1 MRKLINEVFNYKT
14 GYYTTNKGKKR
25 LIAYIDASSSENTYK
40 YKDKLKNEFGAMYS
54 PKIGRKGAWVWWLN
68 GPDDPKIDEVI
79 KPAIEFLTSVEQPSE
94 KGGKMR
100 DFLNIIDRLKIDLA
114 NANDV
119 DDVIDMNE
127 THGMTKEEINKKLDS
142 IKEDIISSMSSD
154 EFLRK
159 IAPILKLRAASG
171 YHFSLKNTLL
181 IYIQDPQATDVR
193 SKSNWEK
200 MNREVLPNAKM
211 ISMFV
216 PRGNSVYKNKEERQ
230 RKTKEFLDSCGKS
243 SKNELTPG
251 EKERLRILL
260 GQNDGTQGF
269 KFAPYWCDVRFT
281 KQMDGKEVLI
291 GDRDAVK
298 NIKWNDY
305 DADENEYMGELIN
318 AAVNVAKK
326 VGLNVSYREEGELGG
341 AKGYATSS
349 GEIVLIKN
357 APQNIGM
364 LNTVIHETAHE
375 FLHFAYLK
383 SKNDDVKDYFV
394 GTSQGRGLVE
404 QQAELTALIV
414 LKELNLNSDTSLN
427 YISIWGGDKK
437 NASAVFDTVAYAAT
451 YITNE
456 ILKQL
461 NNESEEDEQEDD

>member
-14 GYYTTNKGKKR
+14 GYYTTNKGIKR
-25 LIAYIDASSSENTYK
+25 LIAYIDASNSENTYK

-54 PKIGRKGAWVWWLN
+54 PKIGKRGAWVWWLN
-68 GPDDPKIDEVI
+68 GPNDPKIDNVI
-79 KPAIEFLTSVEQPSE
+79 KPAIEFLTSVEQPAE

-100 DFLNIIDRLKIDLA
+100 NFLDIIERLKIDLA

-119 DDVIDMNE
+119 DDAVGVNE
-127 THGMTKEEINKKLDS
+127 THRMTKDEINKKLDS

-171 YHFSLKNTLL
+171 YKFSLKNTLL
-181 IYIQDPQATDVR
+181 IFIQDPQATDVR
-193 SKSNWEK
+193 SGKNWRE
-200 MNREVLPNAKM
+200 MNREILPNAKM
-211 ISMFV
+211 VSMFV
-216 PRGNSVYKNKEERQ
+216 PRGKSVYKSKEEKQ
-230 RKTKEFLDSCGKS
+230 DKIKKFVDSCGKNS
-243 SKNELTPG
+243 EKELTPG

-260 GQNDGTQGF
+260 DQNDGTQGF

-281 KQMDGKEVLI
+281 KQMEGKEVLI
-291 GDRDAVK
+291 GDNDSVK

-305 DADENEYMGELIN
+305 DADENEYMRELIN

-326 VGLNVSYREEGELGG
+326 VGLDVTYHDEGELNG

-349 GEIVLIKN
+349 GKIVLIKN

-375 FLHFAYLK
+375 FLHFSYLK

-456 ILKQL
+456 ILKQI
-461 NNESEEDEQEDD
+461 NNESEEDGQEGA

>member
-54 PKIGRKGAWVWWLN
+54 PKIGNKGAWVWWLN
-68 GPDDPKIDEVI
+68 GPNDPKIDEVI

-100 DFLNIIDRLKIDLA
+100 DFLNIIDKLKIDLA
-114 NANDV
+114 NVNDV
-119 DDVIDMNE
+119 DDVVGVNE

-171 YHFSLKNTLL
+171 YKFSLKNTLL
-181 IYIQDPQATDVR
+181 IFIQDPQATDVR
-193 SKSNWEK
+193 SKGNWVK

-216 PRGNSVYKNKEERQ
+216 PRGNNLYKGKNDKQ
-230 RKTKEFLDSCGKS
+230 RKIDEFLASCGKTS
-243 SKNELTPG
+243 EEELTPG
-251 EKERLRILL
+251 EKERLRIALRL
-260 GQNDGTQGF
+260 NDAQQGF

-281 KQMDGKEVLI
+281 KQMEGKDVLI
-291 GDRDAVK
+291 GDNNAVD

-326 VGLNVSYREEGELGG
+326 VGLDVTYQDEEELNG

-349 GEIVLIKN
+349 GKIALIKN

-375 FLHFAYLK
+375 LLHFSYLK

-437 NASAVFDTVAYAAT
+437 NASVVFDSVANAAT

-456 ILKQL
+456 ILKQI
-461 NNESEEDEQEDD
+461 NNESEEQ

>member
-100 DFLNIIDRLKIDLA
+100 DFLNIIDKLKIDLS

-119 DDVIDMNE
+119 DDVVGVNE

-171 YHFSLKNTLL
+171 YKFSLKNTLL
-181 IYIQDPQATDVR
+181 IFIQDPQATDVR
-193 SKSNWEK
+193 SKGNWAK

-216 PRGNSVYKNKEERQ
+216 PRGNNLYKGKNDKQ
-230 RKTKEFLDSCGKS
+230 RKIDEFLASRGKTS
-243 SKNELTPG
+243 EDELTPG
-251 EKERLRILL
+251 EKERLRIALR
-260 GQNDGTQGF
+260 QNDAQQGF

-281 KQMDGKEVLI
+281 KQMEGKDVLI
-291 GDRDAVK
+291 GDNNAVD

-326 VGLNVSYREEGELGG
+326 VGLDVTYQDEEELNG

-349 GEIVLIKN
+349 GKIALIKN

-375 FLHFAYLK
+375 LLHFTYLK

-437 NASAVFDTVAYAAT
+437 NASVVFDSVANAAT

-456 ILKQL
+456 ILKQI
-461 NNESEEDEQEDD
+461 NNESEEQ

>member
-94 KGGKMR
+94 NGGKMR
-100 DFLNIIDRLKIDLA
+100 DFLNIIDKLKIDLA

-119 DDVIDMNE
+119 DDVVGVNE

-171 YHFSLKNTLL
+171 YKFSLKNTLL
-181 IYIQDPQATDVR
+181 IFIQDPQATDVR
-193 SKSNWEK
+193 SKGNWEK

-216 PRGNSVYKNKEERQ
+216 PRGNNLYKGKGDKQ
-230 RKTKEFLDSCGKS
+230 RKVDEFLASCGKTS
-243 SKNELTPG
+243 EDELTPG
-251 EKERLRILL
+251 EKERLRIALR
-260 GQNDGTQGF
+260 QNDAQQGF

-291 GDRDAVK
+291 GDMNAVN

-326 VGLNVSYREEGELGG
+326 VGLDVTYQDEKELNG

-349 GEIVLIKN
+349 GKIALINN
-357 APQNIGM
+357 APQNVGM

-375 FLHFAYLK
+375 LLHFSYLK
-383 SKNDDVKDYFV
+383 SKNSDVKDYFV

-437 NASAVFDTVAYAAT
+437 NASVVFDSVANAAT

-456 ILKQL
+456 ILKQI
-461 NNESEEDEQEDD
+461 NNESEEQ

>member
-54 PKIGRKGAWVWWLN
+54 PKIGNKGAWVWWLN

-100 DFLNIIDRLKIDLA
+100 DFLNIIDKLKIDLS

-119 DDVIDMNE
+119 DDVVGVNE

-142 IKEDIISSMSSD
+142 IKEDIISSTSSD

-171 YHFSLKNTLL
+171 YKFSLKNTLL
-181 IYIQDPQATDVR
+181 IFIQDPQATDVR
-193 SKSNWEK
+193 SKGNWAK

-216 PRGNSVYKNKEERQ
+216 PRGNNLYKGKNDKQ
-230 RKTKEFLDSCGKS
+230 RKIDEFLASCGKTS
-243 SKNELTPG
+243 EDELTPG
-251 EKERLRILL
+251 EKERLRIALR
-260 GQNDGTQGF
+260 QNDAQQGF

-281 KQMDGKEVLI
+281 KQMEGKDVLI
-291 GDRDAVK
+291 GDNNAVD

-326 VGLNVSYREEGELGG
+326 VGLDVTYQDEEELNG

-349 GEIVLIKN
+349 GKIALIKN

-375 FLHFAYLK
+375 LLHFTYLK

-437 NASAVFDTVAYAAT
+437 NASVVFDSVANAAT

-456 ILKQL
+456 ILKQI
-461 NNESEEDEQEDD
+461 NNESEEQ

>member
-54 PKIGRKGAWVWWLN
+54 PKIGNKGAWVWWLN
-68 GPDDPKIDEVI
+68 GPNDPKIDEVI

-100 DFLNIIDRLKIDLA
+100 DFLNIIDKLKIDLA
-114 NANDV
+114 NVNDV
-119 DDVIDMNE
+119 DDVVGVNE

-171 YHFSLKNTLL
+171 YKFSLKNTLL
-181 IYIQDPQATDVR
+181 IFIQDPQATDVR
-193 SKSNWEK
+193 SKGNWEK

-216 PRGNSVYKNKEERQ
+216 PRGNNLYKGKNEKQ
-230 RKTKEFLDSCGKS
+230 RKIDEFLASCGKTS
-243 SKNELTPG
+243 EEELTPG
-251 EKERLRILL
+251 EKERLRIALR
-260 GQNDGTQGF
+260 QNDAQQGF

-281 KQMDGKEVLI
+281 KQMEGKDVLI
-291 GDRDAVK
+291 GDKNAVD

-326 VGLNVSYREEGELGG
+326 VGLDVTYQDEEELNG

-349 GEIVLIKN
+349 GKIALIKN

-375 FLHFAYLK
+375 LLHFSYLK

-437 NASAVFDTVAYAAT
+437 NASVVFDSVANAAT

-456 ILKQL
+456 ILKQI
-461 NNESEEDEQEDD
+461 NNESEEQ

>member
-40 YKDKLKNEFGAMYS
+40 YKDKLKNEFGAIYS
-54 PKIGRKGAWVWWLN
+54 PKIGNKGAWVWWLN

-100 DFLNIIDRLKIDLA
+100 DFLNIIDKLKIDLS

-119 DDVIDMNE
+119 DDVVGVNE

-171 YHFSLKNTLL
+171 YKFSLKNTLL
-181 IYIQDPQATDVR
+181 IFIQDPQATDVR
-193 SKSNWEK
+193 SKGNWAK

-216 PRGNSVYKNKEERQ
+216 PRGNNLYKGKNDKQ
-230 RKTKEFLDSCGKS
+230 RKIDEFLASCGKTS
-243 SKNELTPG
+243 EDELTPG
-251 EKERLRILL
+251 EKERLRIALR
-260 GQNDGTQGF
+260 QNDAQQGF

-281 KQMDGKEVLI
+281 KQMEGKDVLI
-291 GDRDAVK
+291 GDNNAVD

-326 VGLNVSYREEGELGG
+326 VGLDVTYQDEEELNG

-349 GEIVLIKN
+349 GKIALIKN

-375 FLHFAYLK
+375 LLHFTYLK

-437 NASAVFDTVAYAAT
+437 NASVVFDSVANAAT

-456 ILKQL
+456 ILKQI
-461 NNESEEDEQEDD
+461 NNESEEQ

>member
-54 PKIGRKGAWVWWLN
+54 PKIGNKGAWVWWLN

-100 DFLNIIDRLKIDLA
+100 DFLNIIDKLKIDLS

-119 DDVIDMNE
+119 DDVVGVNE

-171 YHFSLKNTLL
+171 YKFSLKNTLL
-181 IYIQDPQATDVR
+181 IFIQDPQATDVR
-193 SKSNWEK
+193 SKGNWAK

-216 PRGNSVYKNKEERQ
+216 PRGNNLYKGKNDKQ
-230 RKTKEFLDSCGKS
+230 RKIDEFLASCGKTS
-243 SKNELTPG
+243 EDELTPG
-251 EKERLRILL
+251 EKERLRIALR
-260 GQNDGTQGF
+260 QNDAQQGF

-281 KQMDGKEVLI
+281 KQMEGKDVLI
-291 GDRDAVK
+291 GDNNAVD

-326 VGLNVSYREEGELGG
+326 VGLDVTYQDEEELNG

-349 GEIVLIKN
+349 GKIALIKN

-375 FLHFAYLK
+375 LLHFTYLK

-437 NASAVFDTVAYAAT
+437 NASVVFDSVANAAT

-456 ILKQL
+456 ILKQI
-461 NNESEEDEQEDD
+461 NNESEEQ

>member
-100 DFLNIIDRLKIDLA
+100 DFLNIIDKLKIDLS

-119 DDVIDMNE
+119 DDVVGVNE

-171 YHFSLKNTLL
+171 YKFSLKNTLL
-181 IYIQDPQATDVR
+181 IFIQDPQATDVR
-193 SKSNWEK
+193 SKGNWAK

-216 PRGNSVYKNKEERQ
+216 PRGNNLYKGKNDKQ
-230 RKTKEFLDSCGKS
+230 RKIDEFLASCGKTS
-243 SKNELTPG
+243 EDELTPG
-251 EKERLRILL
+251 EKERLRIALR
-260 GQNDGTQGF
+260 QNDAQQGF

-281 KQMDGKEVLI
+281 KQMEGKDVLI
-291 GDRDAVK
+291 GDNNAVD

-326 VGLNVSYREEGELGG
+326 VGLDVTYQDEEELNG

-349 GEIVLIKN
+349 GKIALIKN

-375 FLHFAYLK
+375 LLHFTYLK

-437 NASAVFDTVAYAAT
+437 NASVVFDSVANAAT

-456 ILKQL
+456 ILKQI
-461 NNESEEDEQEDD
+461 NNESEEQ

>member
-119 DDVIDMNE
+119 DDVVGVNE

-193 SKSNWEK
+193 SKGNWAK

-216 PRGNSVYKNKEERQ
+216 PRGNNLYKGKNDRQ
-230 RKTKEFLDSCGKS
+230 RKIDEFLASCGKTS
-243 SKNELTPG
+243 EEELTPG
-251 EKERLRILL
+251 EKERLRIALR
-260 GQNDGTQGF
+260 QNDAQQGF

-326 VGLNVSYREEGELGG
+326 VGLNVS
-341 AKGYATSS
+341 
-349 GEIVLIKN
+349 
-357 APQNIGM
+357 
-364 LNTVIHETAHE
+364 
-375 FLHFAYLK
+375 
-383 SKNDDVKDYFV
+383 
-394 GTSQGRGLVE
+394 
-404 QQAELTALIV
+404 
-414 LKELNLNSDTSLN
+414 
-427 YISIWGGDKK
+427 
-437 NASAVFDTVAYAAT
+437 
-451 YITNE
+451 
-456 ILKQL
+456 
-461 NNESEEDEQEDD
+461 

>member
-100 DFLNIIDRLKIDLA
+100 DFLNIIDKLKIDLA

-119 DDVIDMNE
+119 DDVVGVNE

-171 YHFSLKNTLL
+171 YKFSLKNTLL
-181 IYIQDPQATDVR
+181 IFIQDPQATDVR
-193 SKSNWEK
+193 SKGNWEK

-216 PRGNSVYKNKEERQ
+216 PRGNNLYKGKGDKQ
-230 RKTKEFLDSCGKS
+230 RKVDEFLASCGKTS
-243 SKNELTPG
+243 EDELTPG
-251 EKERLRILL
+251 EKERLRIALR
-260 GQNDGTQGF
+260 QNDAQQGF

-291 GDRDAVK
+291 GDMNAVN

-326 VGLNVSYREEGELGG
+326 VGLDVTYQDEKELNG

-349 GEIVLIKN
+349 GKIALINN
-357 APQNIGM
+357 APQNVGM

-375 FLHFAYLK
+375 LLHFSYLK
-383 SKNDDVKDYFV
+383 SKNSDVKDYFV

-437 NASAVFDTVAYAAT
+437 NASVVFDSVANAAT

-456 ILKQL
+456 ILKQI
-461 NNESEEDEQEDD
+461 NNESEEQ

>member
-54 PKIGRKGAWVWWLN
+54 PKIGNKGAWVWWLN

-100 DFLNIIDRLKIDLA
+100 DFLNIIDKLKIDLA

-119 DDVIDMNE
+119 DDVVGVNE

-171 YHFSLKNTLL
+171 YKFSLKNTLL
-181 IYIQDPQATDVR
+181 IFIQDPQATDVR
-193 SKSNWEK
+193 SKGNWAK

-216 PRGNSVYKNKEERQ
+216 PRGNNLYKGKNDKQ
-230 RKTKEFLDSCGKS
+230 RKIDEFLASCGKTS
-243 SKNELTPG
+243 EDELTPG
-251 EKERLRILL
+251 EKERLRIALR
-260 GQNDGTQGF
+260 QNDAQQGF

-281 KQMDGKEVLI
+281 KQMEGKDVLI
-291 GDRDAVK
+291 GDNNAVD

-326 VGLNVSYREEGELGG
+326 VGLDVTYQDEEELNG

-349 GEIVLIKN
+349 GKIALIKN

-375 FLHFAYLK
+375 LLHFTYLK

-437 NASAVFDTVAYAAT
+437 NASVVFDSVANAAT

-456 ILKQL
+456 ILKQI
-461 NNESEEDEQEDD
+461 NNESEEQ

>member
-54 PKIGRKGAWVWWLN
+54 PKIGNKGAWVWWLN
-68 GPDDPKIDEVI
+68 GPNDPKIDEVI

-100 DFLNIIDRLKIDLA
+100 DFLNIIDKLKIDLA

-119 DDVIDMNE
+119 DNVVGVNE

-171 YHFSLKNTLL
+171 YKFSLKNTLL
-181 IYIQDPQATDVR
+181 IFIQDPQATDVR
-193 SKSNWEK
+193 SKGNWAK

-216 PRGNSVYKNKEERQ
+216 PRGNNLYKGKNDKQ
-230 RKTKEFLDSCGKS
+230 RKIDEFLASCGKTS
-243 SKNELTPG
+243 EEELTPG
-251 EKERLRILL
+251 EKERLRIALRL
-260 GQNDGTQGF
+260 NDAQQGF

-281 KQMDGKEVLI
+281 KQMEGKDVLI
-291 GDRDAVK
+291 GDKNAVD

-326 VGLNVSYREEGELGG
+326 VGLDVTYQDEEELNG

-349 GEIVLIKN
+349 GKIALIKN

-375 FLHFAYLK
+375 LLHFSYLK

-437 NASAVFDTVAYAAT
+437 NASVVFDSVANAAT

-456 ILKQL
+456 ILKQI
-461 NNESEEDEQEDD
+461 NNESEEQ

>member
-100 DFLNIIDRLKIDLA
+100 DFLNIIDKLKIDLA
-114 NANDV
+114 NADDENDT
-119 DDVIDMNE
+119 IDMNE

-171 YHFSLKNTLL
+171 YKFSLKNTLL
-181 IYIQDPQATDVR
+181 IFIQDPQATDVR
-193 SKSNWEK
+193 SKGNWEK

-216 PRGNSVYKNKEERQ
+216 PRGNNLYKGKNDKQ
-230 RKTKEFLDSCGKS
+230 RKIDEFLASCGKTS
-243 SKNELTPG
+243 EEELTPG
-251 EKERLRILL
+251 EKERLRIALR
-260 GQNDGTQGF
+260 QNDAQQGF

-281 KQMDGKEVLI
+281 KQMEGKDVLI
-291 GDRDAVK
+291 GDKNAVD

-326 VGLNVSYREEGELGG
+326 VGLDVTYQDEEELNG

-349 GEIVLIKN
+349 GKIALIKN

-375 FLHFAYLK
+375 LLHFSYLK

-437 NASAVFDTVAYAAT
+437 NASVVFDSVANAAT

-456 ILKQL
+456 ILKQI
-461 NNESEEDEQEDD
+461 NNESEEQ

>member
-54 PKIGRKGAWVWWLN
+54 PKIGNKGAWVWWLN

-100 DFLNIIDRLKIDLA
+100 DFLNIIDKLKIDLS

-119 DDVIDMNE
+119 DDVVGVNE

-171 YHFSLKNTLL
+171 YKFSLKNTLL
-181 IYIQDPQATDVR
+181 IFIQDPQATDVR
-193 SKSNWEK
+193 SKGNWEK

-216 PRGNSVYKNKEERQ
+216 PRGNNLYKGKGDKQ
-230 RKTKEFLDSCGKS
+230 RKVDEFLASCGKTS
-243 SKNELTPG
+243 EDELTPG
-251 EKERLRILL
+251 EKERLRIALR
-260 GQNDGTQGF
+260 QNDAQQGF

-291 GDRDAVK
+291 GDMNAVN

-326 VGLNVSYREEGELGG
+326 VGLDVTYQDEKELNG

-349 GEIVLIKN
+349 GKIALINN
-357 APQNIGM
+357 APQNVGM

-375 FLHFAYLK
+375 LLHFSYLK
-383 SKNDDVKDYFV
+383 SKNSDVKDYFV

-437 NASAVFDTVAYAAT
+437 NASVVFDSVANAAT

-456 ILKQL
+456 ILKQI
-461 NNESEEDEQEDD
+461 NNESEEQ

>member
-114 NANDV
+114 NVNDV
-119 DDVIDMNE
+119 DDVVGVNE

-159 IAPILKLRAASG
+159 IAPILKLMAASG
-171 YHFSLKNTLL
+171 YKFSLKNTLL
-181 IYIQDPQATDVR
+181 IFIQDPQATDVR
-193 SKSNWEK
+193 SKGNWAK

-216 PRGNSVYKNKEERQ
+216 PRGNNLYKGKNDKQ
-230 RKTKEFLDSCGKS
+230 RKIDEFLASCGKTS
-243 SKNELTPG
+243 EDELTPG
-251 EKERLRILL
+251 EKERLRIALR
-260 GQNDGTQGF
+260 QNDAQQGF

-281 KQMDGKEVLI
+281 KQMEGKDVLI
-291 GDRDAVK
+291 GDKNAVD

-326 VGLNVSYREEGELGG
+326 VGLDVTYQDEEELNG

-349 GEIVLIKN
+349 GKIALIKN

-375 FLHFAYLK
+375 LLHFSYLK

-437 NASAVFDTVAYAAT
+437 NASVVFDSVANAAT

-456 ILKQL
+456 ILKQI
-461 NNESEEDEQEDD
+461 NNESEEQ

>member
-114 NANDV
+114 NADDENDT
-119 DDVIDMNE
+119 IDMNE

-171 YHFSLKNTLL
+171 YKFSLKNTLL
-181 IYIQDPQATDVR
+181 IFIQDPQATDVR
-193 SKSNWEK
+193 SKGNWAK

-216 PRGNSVYKNKEERQ
+216 PRGNNLYKGKNDKQ
-230 RKTKEFLDSCGKS
+230 RKIDEFLASCGKTS
-243 SKNELTPG
+243 EDELTPG
-251 EKERLRILL
+251 EKERLRIALRL
-260 GQNDGTQGF
+260 NDAQQGF

-281 KQMDGKEVLI
+281 KQMEGKDVLI
-291 GDRDAVK
+291 GDKNAVD

-326 VGLNVSYREEGELGG
+326 VGLDVTYQDEEELNG

-349 GEIVLIKN
+349 GKIALIKN

-375 FLHFAYLK
+375 LLHFSYLK

-437 NASAVFDTVAYAAT
+437 NASVVFDSVANAAT

-456 ILKQL
+456 ILKQI
-461 NNESEEDEQEDD
+461 NNESEEQ

>member
-54 PKIGRKGAWVWWLN
+54 PKIGNKGAWVWWLN

-100 DFLNIIDRLKIDLA
+100 DFLNIIDKLKIDLA

-119 DDVIDMNE
+119 DDVVGVNE

-171 YHFSLKNTLL
+171 YKFSLKNTLL
-181 IYIQDPQATDVR
+181 IFIQDPQATDVR
-193 SKSNWEK
+193 SKGNWAK

-216 PRGNSVYKNKEERQ
+216 PRGNNLYKGKNDKQ
-230 RKTKEFLDSCGKS
+230 RKIDEFLASCGKTS
-243 SKNELTPG
+243 EEELTPG
-251 EKERLRILL
+251 EKERLRIALRL
-260 GQNDGTQGF
+260 NDAQQGF

-281 KQMDGKEVLI
+281 KQMEGKDVLI
-291 GDRDAVK
+291 GDKNAVD

-326 VGLNVSYREEGELGG
+326 VGLDVTYQDEEELNG

-349 GEIVLIKN
+349 GKIALIKN

-375 FLHFAYLK
+375 LLHFSYLK

-437 NASAVFDTVAYAAT
+437 NASVVFDSVANAAT

-456 ILKQL
+456 ILKQI
-461 NNESEEDEQEDD
+461 NNESEEQ

>member
-40 YKDKLKNEFGAMYS
+40 YKDKLKNDFGAMYS
-54 PKIGRKGAWVWWLN
+54 PKIGNNGAWVWWLN

-100 DFLNIIDRLKIDLA
+100 DFLNIIDKLKIDLA

-119 DDVIDMNE
+119 DDVVGVNE

-171 YHFSLKNTLL
+171 YKFSLKNTLL
-181 IYIQDPQATDVR
+181 IFIQDPQATDVR
-193 SKSNWEK
+193 SKGNWAK

-216 PRGNSVYKNKEERQ
+216 PRGNNLYKGKNDKQ
-230 RKTKEFLDSCGKS
+230 RKIDEFLASCGKTS
-243 SKNELTPG
+243 EDELTPG
-251 EKERLRILL
+251 EKERLRIALR
-260 GQNDGTQGF
+260 QNDAQQGF

-281 KQMDGKEVLI
+281 KQMEGKDVLI
-291 GDRDAVK
+291 GDSEATK

-305 DADENEYMGELIN
+305 DADESEYMGELIN

-326 VGLNVSYREEGELGG
+326 VGLDVTYQDEEELNG

-349 GEIVLIKN
+349 GKIALIKN

-375 FLHFAYLK
+375 LLHFTYLK

-437 NASAVFDTVAYAAT
+437 NASVVFDSVANAAT

-456 ILKQL
+456 ILKQI
-461 NNESEEDEQEDD
+461 NNESEEQ

>member
-14 GYYTTNKGKKR
+14 GYYTTNKGIKR
-25 LIAYIDASSSENTYK
+25 LIAYIDASNSENTYK

-54 PKIGRKGAWVWWLN
+54 PKIGKRGAWVWWLN
-68 GPDDPKIDEVI
+68 GPNDPKIDNVI
-79 KPAIEFLTSVEQPSE
+79 KHAIEFLTSVEQPPE

-100 DFLNIIDRLKIDLA
+100 NFLDIIERLKTDLA

-119 DDVIDMNE
+119 DDAVGVNE
-127 THGMTKEEINKKLDS
+127 THRMTKDEINKKLDS

-171 YHFSLKNTLL
+171 YKFSLKNTLL
-181 IYIQDPQATDVR
+181 IFIQDPQATDVR
-193 SKSNWEK
+193 SSKNWRE
-200 MNREVLPNAKM
+200 MNREILPNAKM

-216 PRGNSVYKNKEERQ
+216 PRGKSVYKSNAEKQ
-230 RKTKEFLDSCGKS
+230 DKIKKFVDSCGKNS
-243 SKNELTPG
+243 EKELTPG

-260 GQNDGTQGF
+260 NQNDGTQGF

-281 KQMDGKEVLI
+281 KQMEGKEVLI
-291 GDRDAVK
+291 GDNDSVK

-305 DADENEYMGELIN
+305 DADENEYMRELIN

-326 VGLNVSYREEGELGG
+326 VGLDVTYHDEGELNG

-349 GEIVLIKN
+349 GKIVLIKN

-375 FLHFAYLK
+375 FLHFSYLK

-456 ILKQL
+456 ILKQI
-461 NNESEEDEQEDD
+461 NNESEEDGQEGA